1 MRKWFFAG
9 LILTVLL
16 GAASCSSTS
25 PEEQLIQKL
34 QNTDKQTVFNKAE
47 VLYEKGKYTEARK
60 LFSFLYDTFPND
72 PLGHKAALRVADT
85 YYQHKDVANL
95 TEARL
100 RYRDFANRFPNDPD
114 RDYALLMLGNTY
126 TKRKL
131 SPDRDLAQ
139 TREALKAYQQLLTLY
154 PHSKYA
160 PEARQKLAKV
170 KQILAQHEWRVA
182 EFYARN
188 KVWIATIWRLQYLKQ
203 HYPNYPDMAKVDQ
216 MLASAKKS
224 RAELRKRDRERY
236 EAYLKKHG
244 KKQEKKK
251 KEKKADAPS
260 SAH

>member
-1 MRKWFFAG
+1 MRRWFFAG
-9 LILTVLL
+9 VILTLLL
-16 GAASCSSTS
+16 GAAGCSSTS
-25 PEEQLIQKL
+25 PEDQLISKL

-47 VLYEKGKYTEARK
+47 ALYQKGKYTEARK

-85 YYQHKDVANL
+85 YYQHKDVGNL

-126 TKRKL
+126 TKRML

-139 TREALKAYQQLLTLY
+139 TRDALKAYQQLLNLY

-160 PEARQKLAKV
+160 SEARQKVAEVKKV
-170 KQILAQHEWRVA
+170 LAQHEWRVA
-182 EFYARN
+182 VFYARN
-188 KVWIATIWRLQYLKQ
+188 KVWLATIWRLQYLKE
-203 HYPNYPDMAKVDQ
+203 HYPQYPQMKQVDQ
-216 MLASAKKS
+216 LLTEAKKA

-236 EAYLKKHG
+236 EEYLKKH
-244 KKQEKKK
+244 KKK
-251 KEKKADAPS
+251 NRKEK
-260 SAH
+260 